1 MKKLFYLF
9 FLLYTELLLSQINTI
24 NKLEIIPKEIDFKG
38 SVKKITIKNFYL
50 NDKDT
55 VKAISEIDFSKKGKI
70 KSLKKNNDLHYNYWQ
85 IIEFDNLERIKSISK
100 NDGSKIVDITNQ
112 YFSKK
117 RELPD
122 STIINPN
129 KKYREKFINIFSND
143 QVVKHEH
150 YINDTLQEYRLYKY
164 NNDNK
169 ISEDLYFAQ
178 NNDSAETMTSDKSN
192 NSFQLSFYPEGKTL
206 YEYKTILD
214 TTIIIKILTEY
225 SRKEVLKQIKN
236 KFSDVKITEI
246 YNNNKLDQLEI
257 LSIVK
262 DSISKLH
269 YRYNDKK
276 EIESYYNTFTNPK
289 TIITKWTTHKNEK
302 ESILTTNIE
311 TTNDRFNN
319 WIRKTYSM
327 HNIINHIIERKIE
340 YYDD

>member
-206 YEYKTILD
+206 YEYKSILD
-214 TTIIIKILTEY
+214 TTIIIKTLTEY
-225 SRKEVLKQIKN
+225 SCKEVLKQIKN
-236 KFSDVKITEI
+236 KFSDMKITEK
-246 YNNNKLDQLEI
+246 YSNNKLDQVEI
-257 LSIVK
+257 LSIIK

-276 EIESYYNTFTNPK
+276 EIESY
-289 TIITKWTTHKNEK
+289 
-302 ESILTTNIE
+302 
-311 TTNDRFNN
+311 
-319 WIRKTYSM
+319 
-327 HNIINHIIERKIE
+327 
-340 YYDD
+340 